1 MPETTD
7 ACVGRSDGRE
17 NDMEYTIYYDP
28 LILVSLMFLAVAI
41 GICIGMLATLK
52 AEVKKMQKRE
62 DDIK

>member
-1 MPETTD
+1 
-7 ACVGRSDGRE
+7 
-17 NDMEYTIYYDP
+17 MEYTIYYDP
-28 LILVSLMFLAVAI
+28 LILVCLVLLSAAI

>member
-1 MPETTD
+1 
-7 ACVGRSDGRE
+7 
-17 NDMEYTIYYDP
+17 MEYTIYYDP